1 MTGFY
6 VTSKT
11 SCFDFQKMEYHTS
24 EFDLERDHLCQHLAP
39 PLPTS
44 LRSGPLFF
52 NHHSEAL
59 VSRSDSFPHTL
70 RKKTHFWSLLSGFV
84 LGRICCKGMATSSV
98 HPFLL
103 FLQYPRC
110 WQFKV
115 VKDGSYLVA
124 FEVFEVVWTPSCYKT
139 FHKHK
144 MLLSH
149 Y

>member
-1 MTGFY
+1 MTGLSF
-6 VTSKT
+6 TSKT
-11 SCFDFQKMEYHTS
+11 SCFDCQKMEYRTS
-24 EFDLERDHLCQHLAP
+24 EFDLERDHLCQHLVP

-52 NHHSEAL
+52 SHHSEAL
-59 VSRSDSFPHTL
+59 VRFSSPHTQQE
-70 RKKTHFWSLLSGFV
+70 THFWSLLSGFP
-84 LGRICCKGMATSSV
+84 LGRICSKGVATSPV
-98 HPFLL
+98 HPSLF
-103 FLQYPRC
+103 FLQCPRC

-144 MLLSH
+144 MLLSQ

>member
-1 MTGFY
+1 
-6 VTSKT
+6 
-11 SCFDFQKMEYHTS
+11 MEYRTS
-24 EFDLERDHLCQHLAP
+24 NFDLERDHLCQHLAP
-39 PLPTS
+39 PLPTT

-52 NHHSEAL
+52 NQQSEAL
-59 VSRSDSFPHTL
+59 VSRPDFFSPHTHQE
-70 RKKTHFWSLLSGFV
+70 THFWSLLSGFV
-84 LGRICCKGMATSSV
+84 LGRICCKGVAASSV

-115 VKDGSYLVA
+115 AKDGSYLA
-124 FEVFEVVWTPSCYKT
+124 ASEVFEVVWTPSCYKT